1 MKNIFIAAVLI
12 TFLFSCTNTKNE
24 EKEECVEK
32 TICTDTTA
40 ETTCPFL
47 TTDNNGN
54 IVMSYIKEKNDTLAV
69 ICYAISTDK
78 GYSFGEPIEI
88 PASKDVHPSAENLPK
103 MAFKP
108 NGEII
113 AVWGV
118 DNGNPKKKYA
128 GLVYYAQSFDEGK
141 NWSEAK
147 QLVEDTT
154 SIDQRYF
161 DISVLQ
167 NGEAGIIWLDSR
179 TKTTKRVQHFIMQ
192 KQMVKMDFK
201 MKNQLLKPSVNA
213 AVPIYLWIAKVLSMQ
228 HIAI

>member
-1 MKNIFIAAVLI
+1 MKNIFIVSVLI
-12 TFLFSCTNTKNE
+12 SFLFSCTNNKHE

-32 TICTDTTA
+32 TISTDTTA

-47 TTDNNGN
+47 TSDNNGN
-54 IVMSYIKEKNDTLAV
+54 IVMSYIKEKNDTVAV
-69 ICYAISTDK
+69 ICYAISKDK
-78 GYSFGEPIEI
+78 GCSFGGPIEI
-88 PASKDVHPSAENLPK
+88 PASKLVHPSAENLPK

-147 QLVEDTT
+147 LLVEDTT
-154 SIDQRYF
+154 SVDQRYF

-179 TKTTKRVQHFIMQ
+179 TKTDKEGSTLYYAETNC
-192 KQMVKMDFK
+192 
-201 MKNQLLKPSVNA
+201 KNRF
-213 AVPIYLWIAKVLSMQ
+213 
-228 HIAI
+228 